1 MGKERQKMKQI
12 IEFRN
17 ITKYFPGVV
26 ALRSVNFSIEGGSI
40 HALVGENGAGKSTLM
55 NILGGEFVPDSG
67 TVCLNG
73 IPVCIKNPAESL
85 RLGIGIVHQELNL
98 CPNLT
103 ITENI
108 YLGREKDKS
117 GKVCWQELDKKSAAL
132 LKRLGV
138 DFDPKTK
145 IRNLSLA
152 AQQLIEIARAISYDA
167 EILIMDEP
175 TSALTI
181 NESEKLFG
189 IIQSLKEAGKTII
202 YISHRMEE
210 VFRISDKISIL
221 RDGEYLGTYARGEIT
236 HDKIIKLIAGK
247 ELSSEIV
254 ERKKESRTYKEPVL
268 QVKNLCRPGFFNGL
282 DFNLYPQEILGIYG
296 LQGAGRTELLET
308 LFGLAPSWSGEIWLN
323 GKQLKNRNPADAI
336 RNGFAMVPEN
346 RLRNGIFSKMSITE
360 NMNCCSGIPICR
372 AGGLL
377 NMKKMVRNC
386 SDAADK
392 FSIKIACQNEKIK
405 NLSGGNQQKV
415 VIAKWIAAS
424 PDILMIDEPTR
435 GIDVGAKAQIYRI
448 LRKLSSE
455 GLSVIMVSSELSEVL
470 SQCDRILVMKGGCFV
485 SELTGNNATKEKI
498 IAAAI

>member
-1 MGKERQKMKQI
+1 MKQI

-26 ALRSVNFSIEGGSI
+26 ALRSVNFSIEEGSV

-67 TVCLNG
+67 TVCLDG
-73 IPVCIKNPAESL
+73 VPVCIRNPAESL

-108 YLGREKDKS
+108 FLGREKYKK
-117 GKVCWQELDKKSAAL
+117 GKICWPELDKKAAL
-132 LKRLGV
+132 LLKQLGV
-138 DFDPKTK
+138 EFNPKTK
-145 IRNLSLA
+145 IRSLSLA

-167 EILIMDEP
+167 KILIMDEP
-175 TSALTI
+175 TSALTV
-181 NESEKLFG
+181 NESEKLFC
-189 IIQSLKEAGKTII
+189 IIRNLKDAGKTII

-221 RDGEYLGTYARGEIT
+221 RDGEFLGTYARDEIS
-236 HDKIIKLIAGK
+236 HDEIIKLIAGK

-254 ERKKESRTYKEPVL
+254 ERKRACLTYEKPVL
-268 QVKNLCRPGFFNGL
+268 HVKNLCRPGFFNGL
-282 DFNLYPQEILGIYG
+282 EFDLYPQEILGIYG

-308 LFGLAPSWSGEIWLN
+308 LFGLVPSWTGEIWLN
-323 GKQLKNRNPADAI
+323 GKQLKNRNPAEAI

-346 RLRNGIFSKMSITE
+346 RLQYGIFSKMNITE
-360 NMNCCSGIPICR
+360 NMNCCSGITVSG

-377 NMKKMVRNC
+377 NMKKMIRNC
-386 SDAADK
+386 SDAAKK
-392 FSIKIACQNEKIK
+392 FSIKIACQSEKIR

-415 VIAKWIAAS
+415 VIAKWISAS
-424 PDILMIDEPTR
+424 PDVLMIDEPTR

-470 SQCDRILVMKGGCFV
+470 SQCDRILVMKSGKFV
-485 SELTGNNATKEKI
+485 SELRGDDATKEKI
-498 IAAAI
+498 IQAAI